1 MKKKSRLSKKKLKG
15 AILEVIRQS
24 PSKKFN
30 YKQLSKALR
39 IKKIGAKL
47 LVTEA
52 LYDLRDEGLVNEI
65 SRGSYVLVN
74 IDKPTTGV
82 VISSNRGGV
91 VVKTIGG
98 LEIDVDK
105 KDSLFCLKGDEVEI
119 IIFSGRKKTKGFI
132 SNVLLRKKLSFVGK
146 VQLNNNICFFIADDY
161 RVYFDVFI
169 RNTKFKSTIKN
180 KQVHVKITNWNCNN
194 KNPEGEIIEVLGD
207 INNLD
212 VAINS
217 ILIDGGFANKFN
229 SNVEKAAKGISKR
242 ISSSE
247 IKSRL
252 DLRNT
257 PTFTIDPND
266 AKDFDDAISVL
277 KLPNN
282 NLEIGV
288 HIADVAH
295 YIKKDDI
302 IDKEALKRGTSVYL
316 VDRVIPM
323 LPEVL
328 SNDLCS
334 LKPKVD
340 RLCFSVIF
348 KINRNAE
355 ILEYKISKSI
365 IHSNK
370 RFTYKEAQINIDN
383 ASGDYHKEL
392 ISINNLAKVLRK
404 KRKEEGSIN
413 FEREETKFLLDKDN
427 NPIDVYTKESL
438 ETNKLIEE
446 YMLLANKAVAKHI
459 NEKMNNYSFIYRVHD
474 IPDKEKIS
482 DLKNIIKKYKYSI
495 NDDNP
500 KSLSKSLN
508 DLLDK
513 IHDKPEKSLIET
525 LILRSMAKA
534 KYATKN
540 VGHYGL
546 GFNYYSHFTSPI
558 RRYPDLIVHR
568 LINSFISKESYDISL
583 DLDYISKHC
592 SEMEKSAAIAERD
605 SIKFMQIK
613 FLNSKIGQE
622 FSGVISG
629 VTEWGLYVE
638 LDKNKCEGLVKINQ
652 ISKNYLVFDKKTH
665 SLTNTSKEIKYQLGQ
680 KVLVKILKADL
691 EKKQVDFSLIA

>member
-15 AILEVIRQS
+15 AILEIIRQS
-24 PSKKFN
+24 PGKKFN

-39 IKKIGAKL
+39 IKKIGEKL

-74 IDKPTTGV
+74 KNKPTTGI

-91 VVKTIGG
+91 VVKTVCG
-98 LEIDVDK
+98 LEIDIDK

-119 IIFSGRKKTKGFI
+119 ISFSGRKKTKGFI
-132 SNVLLRKKLSFVGK
+132 SNVLSRKKISFVGK
-146 VQLNNNICFFIADDY
+146 VQLNNSVCFFIADDY

-169 RNTKFKSTIKN
+169 RNTKLKSTIKN
-180 KQVHVKITNWNCNN
+180 KQVHVRVTNWNCNN

-229 SNVEKAAKGISKR
+229 SNVEKAARGISKN

-334 LKPKVD
+334 LKPKID

-348 KINRNAE
+348 EINSKAE
-355 ILEYKISKSI
+355 ILNYKISKSI

-370 RFTYKEAQINIDN
+370 RLTYKEAQDNIDN

-392 ISINNLAKVLRK
+392 ISINNLAKILRN

-474 IPDKEKIS
+474 IPDKEKF
-482 DLKNIIKKYKYSI
+482 
-495 NDDNP
+495 
-500 KSLSKSLN
+500 
-508 DLLDK
+508 
-513 IHDKPEKSLIET
+513 LI
-525 LILRSMAKA
+525 
-534 KYATKN
+534 
-540 VGHYGL
+540 
-546 GFNYYSHFTSPI
+546 
-558 RRYPDLIVHR
+558 
-568 LINSFISKESYDISL
+568 
-583 DLDYISKHC
+583 
-592 SEMEKSAAIAERD
+592 
-605 SIKFMQIK
+605 
-613 FLNSKIGQE
+613 
-622 FSGVISG
+622 
-629 VTEWGLYVE
+629 
-638 LDKNKCEGLVKINQ
+638 
-652 ISKNYLVFDKKTH
+652 
-665 SLTNTSKEIKYQLGQ
+665 
-680 KVLVKILKADL
+680 
-691 EKKQVDFSLIA
+691 

>member
-15 AILEVIRQS
+15 ALLEIIRQS
-24 PSKKFN
+24 PGKKFN
-30 YKQLSKALR
+30 YKQLSKSLR
-39 IKKIGAKL
+39 IKKIGERL

-52 LYDLRDEGLVNEI
+52 LYELRDEGLLNEA
-65 SRGSYVLVN
+65 SRGSYALVN
-74 IDKPTTGV
+74 KNKPSTGV

-91 VVKTIGG
+91 IVKTEEG

-105 KDSLFCLKGDEVEI
+105 KESMFALKGDQVEI
-119 IIFSGRKKTKGFI
+119 INFIGKKKSKGFI
-132 SNVLLRKKLSFVGK
+132 SRVLLRKKLSFVGK
-146 VQLNNNICFFIADDY
+146 IQINNNVCFFIADDY

-169 RNTKFKSTIKN
+169 RNTKLKSSIKN
-180 KQVHVKITNWNCNN
+180 KQVHVKVTNWNCNN

-207 INNLD
+207 INDLD

-229 SNVEKAAKGISKR
+229 SNVEKAAAGISKK
-242 ISSSE
+242 INSSE

-252 DLRNT
+252 DLRRT

-288 HIADVAH
+288 HIADVGH

-348 KINRNAE
+348 EINNRAE
-355 ILEYKISKSI
+355 ILNYKISKSI

-370 RFTYKEAQINIDN
+370 RFTYKEAQDNIDN
-383 ASGDYHKEL
+383 ASGEYHQEL
-392 ISINNLAKVLRK
+392 IDINNLAKIFRK

-413 FEREETKFLLDKDN
+413 FEREETKFLLDRDN

-438 ETNKLIEE
+438 DTNKLIEE

-508 DLLDK
+508 ELLDK

-525 LILRSMAKA
+525 LVLRSMAKA

-568 LINSFISKESYDISL
+568 LINSFISKENYDISL

-665 SLTNTSKEIKYQLGQ
+665 SLTSTSKEIKYQLGQ
-680 KVLVKILKADL
+680 KVLVKILKADI

>member
-1 MKKKSRLSKKKLKG
+1 
-15 AILEVIRQS
+15 
-24 PSKKFN
+24 
-30 YKQLSKALR
+30 
-39 IKKIGAKL
+39 
-47 LVTEA
+47 
-52 LYDLRDEGLVNEI
+52 
-65 SRGSYVLVN
+65 
-74 IDKPTTGV
+74 
-82 VISSNRGGV
+82 
-91 VVKTIGG
+91 
-98 LEIDVDK
+98 
-105 KDSLFCLKGDEVEI
+105 
-119 IIFSGRKKTKGFI
+119 
-132 SNVLLRKKLSFVGK
+132 
-146 VQLNNNICFFIADDY
+146 
-161 RVYFDVFI
+161 
-169 RNTKFKSTIKN
+169 
-180 KQVHVKITNWNCNN
+180 
-194 KNPEGEIIEVLGD
+194 
-207 INNLD
+207 
-212 VAINS
+212 
-217 ILIDGGFANKFN
+217 LID
-229 SNVEKAAKGISKR
+229 
-242 ISSSE
+242 
-247 IKSRL
+247 
-252 DLRNT
+252 
-257 PTFTIDPND
+257 
-266 AKDFDDAISVL
+266 
-277 KLPNN
+277 
-282 NLEIGV
+282 
-288 HIADVAH
+288 
-295 YIKKDDI
+295 
-302 IDKEALKRGTSVYL
+302 
-316 VDRVIPM
+316 
-323 LPEVL
+323 
-328 SNDLCS
+328 
-334 LKPKVD
+334 
-340 RLCFSVIF
+340 
-348 KINRNAE
+348 
-355 ILEYKISKSI
+355 
-365 IHSNK
+365 
-370 RFTYKEAQINIDN
+370 
-383 ASGDYHKEL
+383 
-392 ISINNLAKVLRK
+392 INNLAKIFRK

-508 DLLDK
+508 ELLDK

-568 LINSFISKESYDISL
+568 LINSFISKENYDISL

-691 EKKQVDFSLIA
+691 EKKQIDFSLIA

>member
-1 MKKKSRLSKKKLKG
+1 
-15 AILEVIRQS
+15 
-24 PSKKFN
+24 
-30 YKQLSKALR
+30 
-39 IKKIGAKL
+39 
-47 LVTEA
+47 
-52 LYDLRDEGLVNEI
+52 
-65 SRGSYVLVN
+65 
-74 IDKPTTGV
+74 
-82 VISSNRGGV
+82 
-91 VVKTIGG
+91 
-98 LEIDVDK
+98 
-105 KDSLFCLKGDEVEI
+105 
-119 IIFSGRKKTKGFI
+119 
-132 SNVLLRKKLSFVGK
+132 
-146 VQLNNNICFFIADDY
+146 
-161 RVYFDVFI
+161 
-169 RNTKFKSTIKN
+169 
-180 KQVHVKITNWNCNN
+180 
-194 KNPEGEIIEVLGD
+194 
-207 INNLD
+207 
-212 VAINS
+212 
-217 ILIDGGFANKFN
+217 
-229 SNVEKAAKGISKR
+229 
-242 ISSSE
+242 
-247 IKSRL
+247 
-252 DLRNT
+252 
-257 PTFTIDPND
+257 
-266 AKDFDDAISVL
+266 
-277 KLPNN
+277 
-282 NLEIGV
+282 
-288 HIADVAH
+288 
-295 YIKKDDI
+295 
-302 IDKEALKRGTSVYL
+302 
-316 VDRVIPM
+316 M

-348 KINRNAE
+348 EINNKAE
-355 ILEYKISKSI
+355 ILDYKISKSI

-370 RFTYKEAQINIDN
+370 RFTYKEAQDNIDN
-383 ASGDYHKEL
+383 ASGKYHREL
-392 ISINNLAKVLRK
+392 IDINNLAKIFRK

-438 ETNKLIEE
+438 DTNKLIEE

-508 DLLDK
+508 ELLDK

-525 LILRSMAKA
+525 LVLRSMAKA

-568 LINSFISKESYDISL
+568 LINSFISKENYDISL

-613 FLNSKIGQE
+613 CLNSKIGQE

-665 SLTNTSKEIKYQLGQ
+665 SLTSTSKEIKYQLGQ
-680 KVLVKILKADL
+680 KVLVKILKADI
-691 EKKQVDFSLIA
+691 EKKQVDFSLIT